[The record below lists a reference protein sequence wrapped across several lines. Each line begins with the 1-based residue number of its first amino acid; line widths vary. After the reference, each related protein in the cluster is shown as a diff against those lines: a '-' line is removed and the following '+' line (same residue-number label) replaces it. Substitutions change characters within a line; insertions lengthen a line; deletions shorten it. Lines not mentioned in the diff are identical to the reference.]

1 VPLGTANKVF
11 IEMKKGYC
19 SFHHPLLVH
28 GSYENKS
35 PRSRRAFVLNVFADG
50 TASDSNDPLLQGVP
64 AIPKGK
70 KIEGQF
76 FPLLFDP
83 SHKN

>member
-1 VPLGTANKVF
+1 MP
-11 IEMKKGYC
+11 KGYG

-35 PRSRRAFVLNVFADG
+35 ERSRRAFVLNVFTDG
-50 TASDSNDPLLQGVP
+50 TTSDENEELLPGVP
-64 AIPKGK
+64 AIEKGALMS
-70 KIEGQF
+70 GQF

-83 SHKN
+83 SSVNN